1 VGALAPLG
9 ELARLWGEALWGE
22 ALWERS
28 SFATFGR

>member
-28 SFATFGR
+28 SFYGYF